1 MLGEAVVLFPLRKAG
16 WLVCSGSFL
25 EGAGDGDRDGEG
37 KEEQY
42 SRSTLSEQFRVL
54 VTELAHGVDE
64 VDGPQESVLSLL

>member
-16 WLVCSGSFL
+16 WLVCSGSL

-37 KEEQY
+37 KEEEQY